1 MSAQKQLSF
10 WDLPITKDKLMWMEL
25 NELKAKQNNL
35 RRGLFGRFD
44 ELQKEVESL
53 QRQIVF
59 LLHKGEK

>member
-10 WDLPITKDKLMWMEL
+10 WDLPITQEKLVWIEI
-25 NELKAKQNNL
+25 EEIKTKQNSL

-53 QRQIVF
+53 QRQLLF
-59 LLHKGEK
+59 LMTKEK